1 MEVTI
6 LRITRDEYH
15 GRTKLTKKDKKES
28 VADAPSE
35 SSAPLEA
42 PTPSE
47 SPLSTATNLPQ
58 KSKNKADLSVRLSD
72 SEIKKQLSIL
82 AEETINQLS
91 DPNKMLRDVEDIY
104 LIFTGQMMV
113 INKCR
118 LLSVSEQQEQNAQ
131 VYACYYKKKFELK
144 KLEMKKKMG

>member
-1 MEVTI
+1 M
-6 LRITRDEYH
+6 
-15 GRTKLTKKDKKES
+15 
-28 VADAPSE
+28 
-35 SSAPLEA
+35 
-42 PTPSE
+42 
-47 SPLSTATNLPQ
+47 
-58 KSKNKADLSVRLSD
+58 RLSD

-82 AEETINQLS
+82 AEETIIQLS

>member
-1 MEVTI
+1 M
-6 LRITRDEYH
+6 RITRDEYH
-15 GRTKLTKKDKKES
+15 GRTKITKKEKKEPIKE
-28 VADAPSE
+28 APAE
-35 SSAPLEA
+35 SPAPLEA
-42 PTPSE
+42 PTSAE
-47 SPLSTATNLPQ
+47 VPLSSSTNLPQ
-58 KSKNKADLSVRLSD
+58 PNKNKVDLSVKLSD
-72 SEIKKQLSIL
+72 AEIKKQLSIL

>member
-1 MEVTI
+1 M
-6 LRITRDEYH
+6 RITRDEYH
-15 GRTKLTKKDKKES
+15 GRTKITKKEKKEPIKE
-28 VADAPSE
+28 APAE
-35 SSAPLEA
+35 SPAPLEA
-42 PTPSE
+42 PTSAE
-47 SPLSTATNLPQ
+47 APLSSSTNLPQ
-58 KSKNKADLSVRLSD
+58 PNKNKVDLSVKLSD
-72 SEIKKQLSIL
+72 AEIKKQLSIL
-82 AEETINQLS
+82 AEETIIQLS

>member
-1 MEVTI
+1 
-6 LRITRDEYH
+6 LRITKDEYH
-15 GRTKLTKKDKKES
+15 GRIKITKKEKKEPLTE
-28 VADAPSE
+28 APSE
-35 SSAPLEA
+35 S

-47 SPLSTATNLPQ
+47 SPLSTSTNLT
-58 KSKNKADLSVRLSD
+58 KKNNSKVNLSVKLSD
-72 SEIKKQLSIL
+72 AEIKKQLSIL

>member
-72 SEIKKQLSIL
+72 SEIK
-82 AEETINQLS
+82 N
-91 DPNKMLRDVEDIY
+91 NYR
-104 LIFTGQMMV
+104 F
-113 INKCR
+113 
-118 LLSVSEQQEQNAQ
+118 
-131 VYACYYKKKFELK
+131 
-144 KLEMKKKMG
+144 

>member
-1 MEVTI
+1 M
-6 LRITRDEYH
+6 RITRDEYH
-15 GRTKLTKKDKKES
+15 GRTKITKKEKKEPIKE
-28 VADAPSE
+28 APAE
-35 SSAPLEA
+35 SPAPLEA
-42 PTPSE
+42 PTSAE
-47 SPLSTATNLPQ
+47 APLSSSTNLPQ
-58 KSKNKADLSVRLSD
+58 PNKNKVDLSVKLSD
-72 SEIKKQLSIL
+72 AEIKKQLSIL

-91 DPNKMLRDVEDIY
+91 DPTKLLRDVEDIY

>member
-1 MEVTI
+1 M
-6 LRITRDEYH
+6 RITRDEYH

-28 VADAPSE
+28 VTEAHSE
-35 SSAPLEA
+35 SLAPLETL
-42 PTPSE
+42 TPSE
-47 SPLSTATNLPQ
+47 SPLSNATNLPQ
-58 KSKNKADLSVRLSD
+58 PNKNKVDLSVKLSD

-82 AEETINQLS
+82 AEETIHQLS
-91 DPNKMLRDVEDIY
+91 DPNKVLKDVEDIY
-104 LIFTGQMMV
+104 LIFKGQMMV

-144 KLEMKKKMG
+144 KLEMQKKKD

>member
-1 MEVTI
+1 M
-6 LRITRDEYH
+6 RITRDEYH
-15 GRTKLTKKDKKES
+15 GRTKITKKEKKEPIKE
-28 VADAPSE
+28 APAE
-35 SSAPLEA
+35 SPAPLEA
-42 PTPSE
+42 PTSAE
-47 SPLSTATNLPQ
+47 APLSSSTNLPQ
-58 KSKNKADLSVRLSD
+58 PNKNKVDLSVKLSD
-72 SEIKKQLSIL
+72 AEIKKQLSIL

-144 KLEMKKKMG
+144 KLEMKKKMC

>member
-1 MEVTI
+1 M
-6 LRITRDEYH
+6 RITRDEYH
-15 GRTKLTKKDKKES
+15 GRTKITKKEKKEPIKE
-28 VADAPSE
+28 APAE
-35 SSAPLEA
+35 SPAPLEA
-42 PTPSE
+42 PTSAE
-47 SPLSTATNLPQ
+47 APLSSSTNLSQPN
-58 KSKNKADLSVRLSD
+58 KNKVDLSVKLSD
-72 SEIKKQLSIL
+72 AEIKKQLSIL

-144 KLEMKKKMG
+144 NYQIQDL

>member
-15 GRTKLTKKDKKES
+15 GRTKITKKEKKEPIKE
-28 VADAPSE
+28 APAE
-35 SSAPLEA
+35 SPAPLEA
-42 PTPSE
+42 PTSAE
-47 SPLSTATNLPQ
+47 APLSSSTNLPQ
-58 KSKNKADLSVRLSD
+58 PNKNKVDLSVKLSD
-72 SEIKKQLSIL
+72 AEIKKQLSIL

>member
-1 MEVTI
+1 M
-6 LRITRDEYH
+6 RITRDEYH
-15 GRTKLTKKDKKES
+15 GRTKITKKEKKEPIKE
-28 VADAPSE
+28 APAE
-35 SSAPLEA
+35 SPAPLEA
-42 PTPSE
+42 PTSAE
-47 SPLSTATNLPQ
+47 APLSSSTNLSQPN
-58 KSKNKADLSVRLSD
+58 KNKVDLSVKLSD
-72 SEIKKQLSIL
+72 AEIKKQLSIL

-91 DPNKMLRDVEDIY
+91 DPNKMLRDVEDSY

>member
-1 MEVTI
+1 M
-6 LRITRDEYH
+6 RITRDEYH
-15 GRTKLTKKDKKES
+15 GRTKITKKEKKEPIKE
-28 VADAPSE
+28 APAE
-35 SSAPLEA
+35 SPAPLEA
-42 PTPSE
+42 PTSAE
-47 SPLSTATNLPQ
+47 APLSSSTNLSQPN
-58 KSKNKADLSVRLSD
+58 KNKVDLSVKLSD
-72 SEIKKQLSIL
+72 AEIKKQLSIL

-118 LLSVSEQQEQNAQ
+118 LLSVSGQQEQNAQ

>member
-1 MEVTI
+1 M
-6 LRITRDEYH
+6 RITRDEFH
-15 GRTKLTKKDKKES
+15 GRTKLTKKDKKAPLAEAPAES
-28 VADAPSE
+28 PAPSE
-35 SSAPLEA
+35 K
-42 PTPSE
+42 
-47 SPLSTATNLPQ
+47 PLSTSTDLPQ
-58 KSKNKADLSVRLSD
+58 KTKNKADLSIKLSD
-72 SEIKKQLSIL
+72 AEIKKQLSVL

-91 DPNKMLRDVEDIY
+91 DPNKLLRDVEDIY

-144 KLEMKKKMG
+144 KQEMKKKMG